1 MEIDVKILENETRK
15 EGLENI
21 QEVALLFPDYESLH
35 SGIAKELYNCERVVQ
50 EYFEE
55 AAHIT
60 GLNITRL
67 LFNASESELRSLP
80 DAYALLFSV
89 HAATTAY
96 IRSKDI
102 TVTAVGGYG
111 LGAYSALHAVRAYT
125 FADGLYL
132 ISKWAAAY
140 HELLQEKNFK
150 KISVSNCTLKD
161 LKKILSI
168 QDKELIMLS
177 EKVSD
182 DIFFIAGTRSAVEA
196 FEEDF
201 LSVHPESVIVELPL
215 ESGLYADLAPESTTQ
230 FKKYLEK
237 VEFKDAEN
245 SCFSPHASED
255 LVAAQQ
261 IKDFI
266 IEQPFL
272 YQDRVQLIERYAVY
286 QNLIVPFADEALI
299 QQLRARYPEKN
310 IIALL

>member
-1 MEIDVKILENETRK
+1 METDVKILENETAK
-15 EGLENI
+15 DVLENI
-21 QEVALLFPDYESLH
+21 QEAVLLFPDYESLH
-35 SGIAKELYNCERVVQ
+35 SGIAKELYNRNRVVQ

-60 GLNITRL
+60 GLPVTRL

-80 DAYALLFSV
+80 DAYVLLFLV

-102 TVTAVGGYG
+102 TLSAVGGYG
-111 LGAYSALHAVRAYT
+111 LGAYGALHAARAYT

-140 HELLQEKNFK
+140 YELLQEKNFK
-150 KISVSNCTLKD
+150 KISVSNCSLKD
-161 LKKILSI
+161 LKKNLSK

-182 DIFFIAGTRSAVEA
+182 DVFFITGTRSVVEI

-201 LSVHPESVIVELPL
+201 MPLHPESVIVELPL
-215 ESGLYADLAPESTTQ
+215 EGGLYADLAPESNAQ
-230 FKKYLEK
+230 FKQYLEK
-237 VEFKDAEN
+237 VEFKDAE
-245 SCFSPHASED
+245 SVCFSAHVSED
-255 LVAAQQ
+255 LITAQQ

-266 IEQPFL
+266 IKQPFL
-272 YQDRVQLIERYAVY
+272 YQDRVQLIERYAAY
-286 QNLIVPFADEALI
+286 QNFIVPFADEALI

-310 IIALL
+310 IIAVL